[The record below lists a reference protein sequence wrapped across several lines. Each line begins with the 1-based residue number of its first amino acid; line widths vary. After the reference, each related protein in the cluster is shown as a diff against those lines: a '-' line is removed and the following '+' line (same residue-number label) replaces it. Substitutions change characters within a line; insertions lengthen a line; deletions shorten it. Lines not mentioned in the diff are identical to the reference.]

1 MLSATTFC
9 SFVRELSPPG
19 PREDRASEESCAVG
33 GRGTNHPGSRA
44 EMFYHLW
51 NNGDDGW
58 SRHCVSIYD
67 AKVGGVPH
75 DIDALGAAVA
85 DGVTWRAAFECQ
97 LVDESHA
104 LLPYDLHTPIYI
116 VIAACMSIQNI
127 ATAQTTNPKAASLN
141 TKPNIRGRRRN
152 IAPPRTHVTA
162 TT

>member
-1 MLSATTFC
+1 MALRARKLS
-9 SFVRELSPPG
+9 
-19 PREDRASEESCAVG
+19 
-33 GRGTNHPGSRA
+33 
-44 EMFYHLW
+44 
-51 NNGDDGW
+51 
-58 SRHCVSIYD
+58 VSIVLCG
-67 AKVGGVPH
+67 ANSRPEGPH